1 MRISDW
7 SSDVCS
13 SDLNDASLTRSGD
26 SRIKPLAGKH
36 PLVTQ
41 VDNQKHQGGF
51 PALHLMTGNNVS
63 QLNRSNLGLTCEC
76 HVKGAFAIPEFD
88 SDDMTSGASL
98 SLLLFVFANG
108 FLLDVEF
115 LKTYRRGVVL

>member
-1 MRISDW
+1 MFILFFIFFFFKQKTAYEGRISDW

-13 SDLNDASLTRSGD
+13 SDLASLTRSGD

-41 VDNQKHQGGF
+41 VDNHKHQGGF
-51 PALHLMTGNNVS
+51 PALHLMTGHNVS

-88 SDDMTSGASL
+88 RDDMTRGASI
-98 SLLLFVFANG
+98 SLLFEIGRAHV
-108 FLLDVEF
+108 
-115 LKTYRRGVVL
+115 

>member
-41 VDNQKHQGGF
+41 VDNHKHQGGF
-51 PALHLMTGNNVS
+51 PALHLMPGHNVS

-76 HVKGAFAIPEFD
+76 HVKGAFVITEFD
-88 SDDMTSGASL
+88 RDDMTRGASI
-98 SLLLFVFANG
+98 SLPFVVFANG
-108 FLLDVEF
+108 F
-115 LKTYRRGVVL
+115 